1 MSGVLKNS
9 LASWGEAHGF
19 VVLCLIVPEGER
31 FVAVQPDQA
40 KAASLSAQGFRLWTA
55 MPEAAMH
62 EHLIHAGVSP
72 GDTMEAIG
80 VAREWATTVTR
91 GEGSPAVL
99 WTLPN

>member
-1 MSGVLKNS
+1 MSGILKNS

-31 FVAVQPDQA
+31 FVVVQPDRA
-40 KAASLSAQGFRLWTA
+40 KAASLSAQGFRLWTS
-55 MPEAAMH
+55 MSEAGMH
-62 EHLIHAGVSP
+62 EHLIRAGVSP
-72 GDTMEAIG
+72 DVTMEALG

-99 WTLPN
+99 WTLPD

>member
-1 MSGVLKNS
+1 MIGVLKTS
-9 LASWGEAHGF
+9 LAAWGEAHGF

-31 FVAVQPDQA
+31 FVVVPPDQA
-40 KAASLSAQGFRLWTA
+40 KAAGLSALGFRLWTA
-55 MPEAAMH
+55 MSETGMH

-72 GDTMEAIG
+72 DDTMEAIG

-91 GEGSPAVL
+91 AHGSPAVL